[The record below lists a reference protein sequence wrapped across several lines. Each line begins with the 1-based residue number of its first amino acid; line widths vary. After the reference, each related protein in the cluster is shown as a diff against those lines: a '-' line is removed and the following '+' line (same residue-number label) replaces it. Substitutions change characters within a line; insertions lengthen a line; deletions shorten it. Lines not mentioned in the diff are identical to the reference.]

1 VNPEEPSGLSRT
13 MAFQA
18 GMPSGGYYMG
28 DTSTSTVITA
38 QIPAVPAGP
47 SYGVL
52 LPDGSIW
59 YPGSQ
64 KRLPAPLPLRV
75 AVWTLA
81 FLVVLAAAGDFIIR
95 DHPAWVDPLRRMV
108 PASAVATTPVGSGH
122 KAHHTG
128 SAKGSRS
135 GLSVQET
142 SPQPSGLP
150 SDTTAYTIRG
160 TSAYQAV
167 VKVSQVTWVVA
178 YALSNGH
185 DAGPPLY
192 AGDVQPGHS
201 TTIAASGPVDL
212 ETAAAGATVT
222 IMSGGKKIGTLA
234 NPSRGYGHYY
244 LEPSGPKH

>member
-1 VNPEEPSGLSRT
+1 MKPEEPTGLSRT

-18 GMPSGGYYMG
+18 GVPSGGYYMG

-59 YPGSQ
+59 YPGSK

-81 FLVVLAAAGDFIIR
+81 FLVLLAAAGDFVIR

-108 PASAVATTPVGSGH
+108 PASTGTTNVGTNSGPSASGAKNGSSGGLAV
-122 KAHHTG
+122 
-128 SAKGSRS
+128 R
-135 GLSVQET
+135 QT

-150 SDTTAYTIRG
+150 KYTTAYSISG
-160 TSAYQAV
+160 TSAYQVV
-167 VKVSQVTWVVA
+167 VKASQVTWVDA
-178 YALSNGH
+178 YALSNGT
-185 DAGPPLY
+185 DSGSPLY
-192 AGDVQPGHS
+192 ASDLQPGQS
-201 TTIAASGPVDL
+201 TTIAATGPVDL

-234 NPSRGYGHYY
+234 TPPSAPWHYY